1 MWLQLHKYN
10 LFKSK
15 LQYINVL
22 NFPLGFPDIV
32 QLVKNLP
39 AVQETPVQFLG
50 CEDTLEKG

>member
-10 LFKSK
+10 PFTSK
-15 LQYINVL
+15 LQYINIL
-22 NFPLGFPDIV
+22 TFPLGFPDIV

-50 CEDTLEKG
+50 HEFLLEKG